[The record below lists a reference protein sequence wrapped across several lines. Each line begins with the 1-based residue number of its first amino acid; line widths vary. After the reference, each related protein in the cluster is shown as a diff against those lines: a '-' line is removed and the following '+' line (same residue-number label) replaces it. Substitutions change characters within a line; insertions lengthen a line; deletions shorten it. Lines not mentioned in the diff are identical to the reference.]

1 METTFLGL
9 ALAHPWLGY
18 AMCVTTM
25 VLGYFGWRCCQR
37 VCLMMER
44 CLPKDAAAEK
54 AALDAEAIPEYREEE
69 PAEVV
74 PAREMELRSALK
86 MLGYRN
92 AEIDKVTERL
102 NMGQPLPVLI
112 KQALRELPN
121 RARAS

>member
-1 METTFLGL
+1 METTILGL
-9 ALAHPWLGY
+9 ALVHPWLGY
-18 AMCVTTM
+18 AMCITSM

-44 CLPKDAAAEK
+44 TLPQKPQKTSQE
-54 AALDAEAIPEYREEE
+54 LDADAIPEYREEE
-69 PAEVV
+69 PIEVV

-86 MLGYRN
+86 MLGYKN
-92 AEIDKVTERL
+92 TEIDKVTERL